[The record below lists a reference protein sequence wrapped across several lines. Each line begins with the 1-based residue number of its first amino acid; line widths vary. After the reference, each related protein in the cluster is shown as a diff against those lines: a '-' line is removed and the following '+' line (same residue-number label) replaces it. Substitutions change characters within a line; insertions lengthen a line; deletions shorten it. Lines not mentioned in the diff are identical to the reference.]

1 MSGARDMPR
10 PRLPEA
16 LRRFDAPRFDG
27 RAAALAAALG
37 AGGATV
43 VFKNRSMR
51 VEHLAEPAE
60 QALEMTDRLARP
72 A

>member
-10 PRLPEA
+10 PRLPDA
-16 LRRFDAPRFDG
+16 PWRLDAPRLDG

-43 VFKNRSMR
+43 VFKDRCMR
-51 VEHLAEPAE
+51 VEHIAEPAE
-60 QALEMTDRLARP
+60 QALEMADRLAQP